1 LDLKVLILAFHFS
14 PLNIISAHRPVGF
27 AKYLKKYGVTPT
39 IITNQWIG
47 KTYPDISV
55 YNEKDDD
62 GEYYYLKV
70 KPTVIG
76 MLIDVVRRIPIV
88 RKGVILMQWAL
99 GFLDITSLTFNSYLA
114 TRKFLKSHLE
124 KHNYDVVISI
134 YSPVHAI
141 RLAHFISEK
150 FNIPTISDFRDL
162 PENKVMSEK
171 FSANF
176 SDRIRLFFYS
186 YYMTK
191 WMSHNLFLTST
202 SQLWADYLSSITGVK
217 GYELRN
223 GFDAELFNSIDAT
236 LDQNEFVITSM
247 GAIHAQ
253 QDLSIFYKGL
263 HLFIKGLNKSDLKI
277 KVNFIGI
284 STYYRPELIN
294 ELNDNIPIDLI
305 HVSGRIPHVE
315 AIKVMKSSQ
324 LLIFPTP
331 LEIKGFYT
339 GKIFD
344 YLSSKRP
351 IISFPGGNDLIDDI
365 YEKTGS
371 GYNFKSGKDLC
382 AYLQKAYAEW
392 SELGHVNFNPNQ
404 YEIAQY
410 SREKQVEKLAR
421 LIHEYLGK

>member
-1 LDLKVLILAFHFS
+1 
-14 PLNIISAHRPVGF
+14 
-27 AKYLKKYGVTPT
+27 
-39 IITNQWIG
+39 
-47 KTYPDISV
+47 
-55 YNEKDDD
+55 
-62 GEYYYLKV
+62 
-70 KPTVIG
+70 
-76 MLIDVVRRIPIV
+76 
-88 RKGVILMQWAL
+88 
-99 GFLDITSLTFNSYLA
+99 
-114 TRKFLKSHLE
+114 
-124 KHNYDVVISI
+124 
-134 YSPVHAI
+134 
-141 RLAHFISEK
+141 
-150 FNIPTISDFRDL
+150 
-162 PENKVMSEK
+162 MSEK

-315 AIKVMKSSQ
+315 AIKVMN
-324 LLIFPTP
+324 LDIILN
-331 LEIKGFYT
+331 LE
-339 GKIFD
+339 KI
-344 YLSSKRP
+344 
-351 IISFPGGNDLIDDI
+351 
-365 YEKTGS
+365 
-371 GYNFKSGKDLC
+371 
-382 AYLQKAYAEW
+382 YA
-392 SELGHVNFNPNQ
+392 LTYKKHMPNGLNL
-404 YEIAQY
+404 
-410 SREKQVEKLAR
+410 VM
-421 LIHEYLGK
+421 